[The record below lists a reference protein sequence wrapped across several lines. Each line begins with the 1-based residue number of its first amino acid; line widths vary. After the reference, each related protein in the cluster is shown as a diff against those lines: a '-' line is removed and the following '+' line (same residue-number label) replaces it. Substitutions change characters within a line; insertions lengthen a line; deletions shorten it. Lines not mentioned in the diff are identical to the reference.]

1 MNAPEAPPAPDP
13 VATAKAQSES
23 NVKSAVAQYGLNATN
38 QRTPSGNLTY
48 NQIGTWED
56 GTPRFEVVQEYSPAQ
71 QGLFNLGEQTS
82 TNLGQVGVEQSD
94 KIRNILNTPYNIDAS
109 RGEKLSDINR
119 TFLDPQWNRRDEALK
134 TELFNSGIRP
144 GSEAYKNA
152 QTDQADQRQRA
163 YDQMYL
169 DSYGQ
174 ANQAALTERNQP
186 INEITALM
194 RGAGVSQPNF
204 VSNTP
209 TAGIAPTD
217 VIGAQQ
223 QSLNQQNV
231 GFQAQ
236 QAQNQAMIGGM
247 FGLGKAAIGGA
258 MTSDR
263 RAKTDIVR
271 VGELARGLPLYAF
284 RYLAGGPMQIGLMA
298 QDVELV
304 IPEAVVIM
312 AGGLKGVDYGMV
324 ADRIGHG

>member
-1 MNAPEAPPAPDP
+1 MDAPEAPPAPDP
-13 VATAKAQSES
+13 VATAKAQAAS
-23 NVKSAVAQYGLNATN
+23 NKETAVAQYGLNATN
-38 QRTPSGNLTY
+38 QRTPQGNLTY
-48 NQIGTWED
+48 NQVGTWAD
-56 GTPRFEVVQEYSPAQ
+56 GTPRFEVVQEYSPSQ
-71 QGLFNLGEQTS
+71 QGLFELGNQTS
-82 TNLGQVGVEQSD
+82 TNLGMIGAEQSD
-94 KIRNILNTPYNIDAS
+94 KIRGILNTPYNIDMARS
-109 RGEKLSDINR
+109 EKLADLNR
-119 TFLDPQWNRRDEALK
+119 SFLDPQWDRRDESLK

-152 QTDQADQRQRA
+152 QTDQAQQRQQA
-163 YDQMYL
+163 YNQMYL

-209 TAGIAPTD
+209 TPGIAPTD

-247 FGLGKAAIGGA
+247 FGLGKTALGGA
-258 MTSDR
+258 MMSDR
-263 RAKTDIVR
+263 RAKTDIVQ
-271 VGELARGLPLYAF
+271 VGELAKGLPLYAF
-284 RYLAGGPMQIGLMA
+284 HYKTGGPMQIGLMA

-304 IPEAVVIM
+304 IPEAVVEM
-312 AGGLKGVDYGMV
+312 NGLKGVDYGIV